1 MHQWQMLMW
10 DLAVSACFSLI
21 YVCMLHT
28 QKGWVSLEKSHSS
41 QPESKQL
48 QGRKKKLNNFFFCD
62 WHPKVLKNEQGYFFW
77 KAGVRFLLMFK
88 WHFGETLK
96 VSGWSSISWM
106 RFTALLGLGCIQK
119 PLSQW
124 EGFQSIWQ
132 DFRSDCAAQM
142 LQTKHL

>member
-1 MHQWQMLMW
+1 M
-10 DLAVSACFSLI
+10 ANAYVGFGCFSVFQSDLWL
-21 YVCMLHT
+21 YAAHSEGL
-28 QKGWVSLEKSHSS
+28 GKSG
-41 QPESKQL
+41 EVTLLTTRKQTIA
-48 QGRKKKLNNFFFCD
+48 GKKKEVKYFFFCD

-124 EGFQSIWQ
+124 EGFQLIWQ